1 MKQPTANRIAAGI
14 LLAASGLILSAPA
27 SAAGAPSFDEAKA
40 KALFKRNDCSKCH
53 APDRD
58 KKGPGLKKIAKEMK
72 GKPDAE
78 DKMIKNL
85 TTSPKVKLLDSGK
98 EEEHK
103 AIDTKDMAEIKN
115 LVAWILAQ

>member
-1 MKQPTANRIAAGI
+1 MRR
-14 LLAASGLILSAPA
+14 LLLGP
-27 SAAGAPSFDEAKA
+27 SAAGALLALSGAMFAANGHAAATPSFDEAKA
-40 KALFKRNDCSKCH
+40 KALFKRNDCGKCH

-58 KKGPGLKKIAKEMK
+58 KKGPALQKIAKEMK

-78 DKMIKNL
+78 DKLVKQL
-85 TTSPKVKLLDSGK
+85 TSSPKVKLLDSGK

-103 AIDTKDMAEIKN
+103 AVDTKDVKEIKN